1 MLLEINPST
10 LIATIINFIILMLIL
25 KHFFFK
31 KVEAIINE
39 RENLINEQLDYAEE
53 ESEKA
58 RMIAIENERILKSA
72 REQGKLIT
80 EKHKEKAEKLYEEII
95 NDANQEA
102 KKMIDRAKIEIN
114 REKEKAQDELK
125 RESIDLAIEL
135 SKKVIEKNIDEENN
149 RKLIDEF
156 ITKVGNS

>member
-1 MLLEINPST
+1 MEINPST
-10 LIATIINFIILMLIL
+10 LIATLINFFILFLIL

-31 KVEAIINE
+31 KVEAIITE
-39 RENLINEQLDYAEE
+39 REDLINEQLDYAEE

-58 RMIAIENERILKSA
+58 RMIAIENERILKNA

-80 EKHKEKAEKLYEEII
+80 EKHKEKAEKVYDEII

-102 KKMIDRAKIEIN
+102 KKIIERAKIEIN
-114 REKEKAQDELK
+114 REKEKVQDELK
-125 RESIDLAIEL
+125 RESIHLAIEL
-135 SKKVIEKNIDEENN
+135 SKKVIEKNIDEGKN
-149 RKLIDEF
+149 RELIDEF